1 MLSRYFRIHP
11 GTFLRLPR
19 PHMFRPPLLKVNEE
33 EVPLVLMLLR
43 GSQGITW
50 SQHLPHCTTLIP
62 LRTSLRERK

>member
-1 MLSRYFRIHP
+1 MSTSMPSRYFRIHP

-43 GSQGITW
+43 G
-50 SQHLPHCTTLIP
+50 C
-62 LRTSLRERK
+62 RV